1 MQIQND
7 EQHIMAENNEANQ
20 ANTQASQ
27 QQVETQD
34 TAVAG
39 STEKQE
45 ESAVKQEA
53 KVEETKT
60 DVPKVEEAKT
70 A

>member
-1 MQIQND
+1 M
-7 EQHIMAENNEANQ
+7 MAENNEANQ
-20 ANTQASQ
+20 ANAEASQ

-45 ESAVKQEA
+45 ESAVKEET

-60 DVPKVEEAKT
+60 EEPKVEEAKT